1 MSLSP
6 RFWWRK
12 SDNNRQYRRL
22 SYVACEQLNVVNMRI
37 STLASAILVA
47 IGAFALEGSGLSE
60 NNMDLILF
68 GAIILLIGSLFAS
81 IASMAGTLEVMRGN
95 AKGTSAMIFIDFSFL
110 LFFLALLLIA
120 IVAACEL

>member
-68 GAIILLIGSLFAS
+68 GAIILLIASLFAS

-95 AKGTSAMIFIDFSFL
+95 AKGTIAMIFINFSFL